1 MQFESYRP
9 RNRQGV
15 GRIQQ
20 EGKMFQ
26 SDCQS
31 RLRGLP
37 CVGPSWLGCKTV
49 LPFRDLSAPFSHFI
63 LLNYVHTKIN
73 QLFLN
78 PSWSARPLCIFK
90 NLATP

>member
-15 GRIQQ
+15 GQIQQ

-31 RLRGLP
+31 RLRSPP
-37 CVGPSWLGCKTV
+37 CVGPLWLGCKTL

-63 LLNYVHTKIN
+63 LLNSNENVFISKHGTD
-73 QLFLN
+73 
-78 PSWSARPLCIFK
+78 SSACE
-90 NLATP
+90 